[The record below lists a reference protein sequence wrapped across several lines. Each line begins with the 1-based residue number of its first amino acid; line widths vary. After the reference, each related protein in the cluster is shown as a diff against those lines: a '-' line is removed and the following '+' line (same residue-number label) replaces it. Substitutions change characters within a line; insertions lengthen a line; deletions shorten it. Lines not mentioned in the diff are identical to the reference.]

1 MSMPH
6 TDTGERVTSV
16 LDFPS
21 RAGHVNAIRVDYE
34 PGGFTRGT
42 HRHPAGA
49 YVYVME
55 GSVLFG
61 IDGGEPFLLKAGDS
75 FYEPPGALHSVSRN
89 ASEDVPASLIAFF
102 VLSDGEQ
109 PTVYD
114 DE

>member
-1 MSMPH
+1 MPH
-6 TDTGERVTSV
+6 SDTGEHVTSV
-16 LDFPS
+16 LEFPS
-21 RAGHVNAIRVDYE
+21 RDGLVVQAVRVDYE
-34 PGGFTRGT
+34 PDGFTRGT

-55 GSVLFG
+55 GSVIFAV
-61 IDGGEPFLLKAGDS
+61 DDGEPVVLKAGES

-89 ASEDVPASLIAFF
+89 ASRELPASMIAFF
-102 VLSDGEQ
+102 VLADGEC